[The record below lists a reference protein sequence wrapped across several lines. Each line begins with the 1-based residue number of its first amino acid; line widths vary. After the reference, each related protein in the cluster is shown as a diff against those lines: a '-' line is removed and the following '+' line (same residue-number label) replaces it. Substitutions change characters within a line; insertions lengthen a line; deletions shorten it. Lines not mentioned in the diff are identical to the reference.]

1 MQAVKIEE
9 KEKYILTRRLFFS
22 NRSNMDYRDIEAG
35 ATEDFFWFKAK
46 LELIDILLKK
56 ANIKSRMKILSVGC
70 GVGKELEVMQRY
82 GDIYAIDADS
92 RTMALLPDGLCI
104 EKKVADVCNAIPYL
118 DNSFDMVVA
127 FDVLEHLKN
136 DNIAIGEIHRVL
148 KPDGFFIFTVPAFQF
163 LFSSHDRALQ
173 HYRRYSRKMLK
184 DLLHQFR
191 CTDTGFWV
199 FSLFLPVAIE
209 RLLKRNQT
217 IQQIHY
223 RHLPPFLNNLFYRL
237 LTVENWFIGQR
248 ISMPI
253 GTTIYGIY
261 MAEKFPL

>member
-1 MQAVKIEE
+1 MV
-9 KEKYILTRRLFFS
+9 
-22 NRSNMDYRDIEAG
+22 YRDIEAG

-56 ANIKSRMKILSVGC
+56 ANIKNRVKILNVGC

-82 GDIYAIDADS
+82 GDMYVIDVDSKAI
-92 RTMALLPDGLCI
+92 ALTPYGLCI
-104 EKKVADVCNAIPYL
+104 EKKVCDLYTLPYP
-118 DNSFDMVVA
+118 DNSFDMVAA
-127 FDVLEHLKN
+127 FDVLEHLK
-136 DNIAIGEIHRVL
+136 DDKLAIGEIHRVL

-173 HYRRYSRKMLK
+173 HHRRYSRKMLK

-199 FSLFLPVAIE
+199 FPLFLPVAIE

-217 IQQIHY
+217 VQQIHY
-223 RHLPPFLNNLFYRL
+223 RPLPPFLNNLFYRL
-237 LTVENWFIGQR
+237 LTIENWFIGHR